1 LGRTAVASGA
11 FVGRVLRRGP
21 AKKLSARG
29 VIVVAGRWHR
39 TVVSRFTDAEVY
51 EKHADELVRLATGLV
66 GPADAADV
74 VSSAVARLL
83 GSAAWRQAR
92 DQRAYLF
99 RSVVNE
105 ARMHHRAGRRRR
117 ARELRAAV
125 TERREDLQDVEVL
138 DYLSSLSVR
147 QRAVVVL
154 TYWHDLDQET
164 IAEVLGVSR
173 GTVARHLDR
182 AHVRLREVIGDERYA

>member
-1 LGRTAVASGA
+1 V
-11 FVGRVLRRGP
+11 
-21 AKKLSARG
+21 G
-29 VIVVAGRWHR
+29 VITGAGRWHR
-39 TVVSRFTDAEVY
+39 TGVSEFSDAELY
-51 EKHADELVRLATGLV
+51 TKHADELVRLATGLV
-66 GPADAADV
+66 GPDDAADV

-83 GSAAWRQAR
+83 GSDAWRGAR

-105 ARMHHRAGRRRR
+105 ARMHHRSGRRRR

-125 TERREDLQDVEVL
+125 ADAREDPRDVEVL
-138 DYLSSLSVR
+138 AYMTRLSVR

-154 TYWHDLDQET
+154 TYWHDLDQER
-164 IAEVLGVSR
+164 IAATLGISR

-182 AHVRLREVIGDERYA
+182 AHVRLREVMGDD